1 MADEDTTT
9 DVIDETSSQL
19 DFTDEELAALDGDPE
34 DGTAS
39 EAEED
44 PEGEEG
50 EEGEDTEEEEEEAE
64 DEGDLEGG
72 EGEEDGKEGEE
83 GKEGKEEEEEEPEP
97 EVFELEVKG
106 QKHTVEGIDD
116 LAALAQKGIF
126 FEAECNQMREQVKSA
141 SFTMNAMVKDPLGF
155 YEAYCTQKNG
165 GNYDAARA
173 ECYRIA
179 DAYMKP
185 ILEEIGADEAGR
197 TKLRQARED
206 KLSAQKER
214 EEYQEKSFTHE
225 DMEWIRIAQHNVGV
239 ALAEAGLPEDSSRMR
254 KRMADIMLEQ
264 HRGGSDV
271 HPQQAAQM
279 LREELEALGAEVA
292 SPPGKDGKKTRT
304 KEEKQAAIKRARAK
318 KSRKKTGLGREGAP
332 RGEVRTIN
340 SRQFLD
346 GIDKALNLDRY

>member
-1 MADEDTTT
+1 MADEETT
-9 DVIDETSSQL
+9 VVEDETSSQL
-19 DFTDEELAALDGDPE
+19 DFTDEELAALDGDSE
-34 DGTAS
+34 DGTTP

-44 PEGEEG
+44 PEGDEGEESEDPEEEEEDEEG
-50 EEGEDTEEEEEEAE
+50 EEDSDDTEGAEGEEEGE
-64 DEGDLEGG
+64 DEGED
-72 EGEEDGKEGEE
+72 EGET
-83 GKEGKEEEEEEPEP
+83 EEEEPET
-97 EVFELEVKG
+97 ETFELEVRG
-106 QKHTVEGIDD
+106 QKHTIEGVDD

-126 FEAECNQMREQVKSA
+126 FEAECNQMREKVESA
-141 SFTMNAMVKDPLGF
+141 SFTMNAMIKDPLGF
-155 YEAYCTQKNG
+155 YEAFCTQKNG

-197 TKLRQARED
+197 ERLRKARED
-206 KLSAQKER
+206 KLGAQRER
-214 EEYQEKSFTHE
+214 EEYQNKTFTHE
-225 DMEWIRIAQHNVGV
+225 DMEWIRVAQHNVGV

-264 HRGGSDV
+264 HRGGTDV
-271 HPQQAAQM
+271 HPQQAAAM
-279 LREELEALGAEVA
+279 LREELESLGSEIA
-292 SPPGKDGKKTRT
+292 SPPKGGKKART

-318 KSRKKTGLGREGAP
+318 KSRKKMAGAREGAP
-332 RGEVRTIN
+332 RGEVRSIN

>member
-9 DVIDETSSQL
+9 EVIDETSSQL
-19 DFTDEELAALDGDPE
+19 DFTDEELAALDGGTE
-34 DGTAS
+34 DGADS

-50 EEGEDTEEEEEEAE
+50 EESEDPEAEEEEDE

-72 EGEEDGKEGEE
+72 EEEEGEEGGKEGEE
-83 GKEGKEEEEEEPEP
+83 EGEKEEEPEP

-206 KLSAQKER
+206 KLSAQRER
-214 EEYQEKSFTHE
+214 EEYQEKTFTHE

-239 ALAEAGLPEDSSRMR
+239 ALSEAGLPEDSPRMR
-254 KRMADIMLEQ
+254 KRMADIMKEQ
-264 HRGGSDV
+264 LHGGRDL

-279 LREELEALGAEVA
+279 LREELEALGAEIA
-292 SPPGKDGKKTRT
+292 SPPGKDGKKART